1 VGSPLL
7 VRLLHLYPRGGSGR
21 QPLDVDPRCDL
32 WFNVSFSLLVVVM
45 IIGGLRLARRYAPF
59 LLRPE
64 ELPAPEPEEQLR
76 WDWI

>member
-1 VGSPLL
+1 
-7 VRLLHLYPRGGSGR
+7 
-21 QPLDVDPRCDL
+21 
-32 WFNVSFSLLVVVM
+32 M